1 MSNERFGRTLLLN
14 SAADKLG
21 LDRPMRRAMTHVE
34 LFIGEMAKRGVT
46 WDDVPD
52 QFGIPDLLPGL
63 KGKLLL
69 KIARKEDGFQVFEE
83 AVNNPELRSPL
94 LAAYVSVIEIA
105 TPDQTATIASTIQ
118 YLRDGQL

>member
-21 LDRPMRRAMTHVE
+21 LDRPTRRAMTHLE
-34 LFIGEMAKRGVT
+34 LFIGEMVKRDVT

-52 QFGIPDLLPGL
+52 KFGVPDLLPGL
-63 KGKLLL
+63 KGRLLL
-69 KIARKEDGFQVFEE
+69 KVARKEDGFQAFEE
-83 AVNNPELRSPL
+83 AVNDPALRAPL

-105 TPDQTATIASTIQ
+105 TPDQTATIASTIK
-118 YLRDGQL
+118 YLQDGQL